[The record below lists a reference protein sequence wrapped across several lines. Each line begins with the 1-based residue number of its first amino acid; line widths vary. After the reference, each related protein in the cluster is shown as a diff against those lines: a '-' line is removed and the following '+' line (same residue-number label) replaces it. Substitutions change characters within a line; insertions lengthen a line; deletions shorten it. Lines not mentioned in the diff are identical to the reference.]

1 MVGLLIV
8 VYCDYVTEEWPIDL
22 LWRIKG
28 IYLESFHRSTRGS
41 VGFVAM
47 VKRGQDTE
55 GILGR

>member
-22 LWRIKG
+22 LWRIKC
-28 IYLESFHRSTRGS
+28 IESFHRSTRDS
-41 VGFVAM
+41 VGFVDT
-47 VKRGQDTE
+47 VKRGQNTE

>member
-1 MVGLLIV
+1 MVGLLII
-8 VYCDYVTEEWPIDL
+8 VYCDYVTEEWLIDL

-28 IYLESFHRSTRGS
+28 IYLESFHRSTRDS
-41 VGFVAM
+41 VGFVDT

>member
-28 IYLESFHRSTRGS
+28 IESFHRSTRDS
-41 VGFVAM
+41 VGFVDM
-47 VKRGQDTE
+47 VKRGQTTE